1 MGAPLFFVL
10 MNRIRRGLSKS
21 ATLAFHCELWHSVSM
36 KSKNMKEMEKHW
48 AKKAAEQSG
57 PKQKTGAA
65 ARQTPTHTTRSTRK
79 ASRGR

>member
-1 MGAPLFFVL
+1 
-10 MNRIRRGLSKS
+10 
-21 ATLAFHCELWHSVSM
+21 M

-57 PKQKTGAA
+57 PKQKGGAA